1 MDCLKCRSL
10 DHIFRKQLVLYLE
23 ARSTPFYRVSPKLAA
38 RQRVDMERAKND
50 MEEHLFI
57 CAEAGQM
64 SHAGMAATLLALRT
78 RARLLGQESRLR
90 SGPVSSSSPSVLP
103 PVSVPVPRRSVPYSG
118 DPPREKAQASQ
129 WMQV

>member
-10 DHIFRKQLVLYLE
+10 DRIFRKQLVLYLE
-23 ARSTPFYRVSPKLAA
+23 ARSTPFYWVSPKLAA

-64 SHAGMAATLLALRT
+64 SHAGIAANPA
-78 RARLLGQESRLR
+78 RAPYPGTT
-90 SGPVSSSSPSVLP
+90 
-103 PVSVPVPRRSVPYSG
+103 PRAGVNTAVGSC
-118 DPPREKAQASQ
+118 
-129 WMQV
+129 